1 MQQGWDDLDKAILN
15 SAPDIEVD
23 KSYNYKLKAR
33 IKRKNCIKSQSRT
46 AAYSLIM
53 AGFMLFIMYTSNV
66 QYEILD
72 IKYKVETEVLM
83 FVNNFN
89 FENIFLG
96 E

>member
-1 MQQGWDDLDKAILN
+1 LQQGWDDLDRTILN

-23 KSYNYKLKAR
+23 RNYNYKLRAK
-33 IKRKNCIKSQSRT
+33 INKRNYVKNQSRS

-83 FVNNFN
+83 FINNFN